1 VSPPE
6 FTGRNAPLDP
16 ALHDDEAGRD
26 LAARELPGGPARGG
40 AELTGTPAGLGQPV
54 GSLVDRPPLVVEPRA
69 TVADVARAM
78 REAGT
83 GAALVG
89 SDASGIVTDRD
100 LRNRVVAEARQSD
113 TPVREVMSRPVKTLA
128 AEAPIHEALLVMLD
142 RDIHHMPV
150 TRGGR
155 IVAMVTDKDL
165 LRRQARG
172 PLLLMERIKGLG
184 RLEALHGYALE
195 LAATGDAMLAE
206 DVEPVRIARVIAS
219 LNDMLTGKLLRIAE
233 EELGP
238 PPCDYAWLALG
249 SEGRMEQVLA
259 TDQDN
264 ALAYAEDTPEAHTY
278 FEALAERV
286 VAGLLQAGFPPCPG
300 GYMAT
305 RWRRS
310 LADWEDTFRTW
321 IMRPDPQ
328 ALLEAEVFLDFRR
341 AHGGLSLS
349 RLEHLV
355 LGSAGRPLFL
365 FGLARAALRFR
376 PPLGIFGRLRDQHGA
391 VDLKR
396 GGLAAIVLVGRLAGI
411 AARSPARSTLDRLRD
426 GAAADALARDT
437 AEALADSFRFLM
449 RLRLRRQLQA
459 LAVGGEP
466 GNSVD
471 LASLSDLERRRLRE
485 AFRAVADAQ
494 RSVGTRYGAWAE

>member
-1 VSPPE
+1 
-6 FTGRNAPLDP
+6 
-16 ALHDDEAGRD
+16 
-26 LAARELPGGPARGG
+26 
-40 AELTGTPAGLGQPV
+40 
-54 GSLVDRPPLVVEPRA
+54 VDRPPLVVEPGA

-78 REAGT
+78 REAGR

-89 SDASGIVTDRD
+89 SDSPGIVTDRD
-100 LRNRVVAEARQSD
+100 LRNRVVAEGRQAD
-113 TPVREVMSRPVKTLA
+113 TPVREVMSHPVTMLA

-142 RDIHHMPV
+142 RDIHHIPV
-150 TRGGR
+150 TRAGR
-155 IVAMVTDKDL
+155 IVSMVTDKDL

-195 LAATGDAMLAE
+195 LAASARAMLDE

-219 LNDMLTGKLLRIAE
+219 LNDTLTGKLLRLAE
-233 EELGP
+233 QELGS

-264 ALAYAEDTPEAHTY
+264 ALAYAEDTPETREY
-278 FEALAERV
+278 FGALAERV
-286 VAGLLQAGFPPCPG
+286 VGGLLEAGFPSCPG

-310 LADWEDTFRTW
+310 LADWEHTFRTW
-321 IMRPDPQ
+321 IVRPEAE
-328 ALLEAEVFLDFRR
+328 ALLEAEVFLDLRP
-341 AHGGLSLS
+341 AHGGLSLAPLE
-349 RLEHLV
+349 RLLRA
-355 LGSAGRPLFL
+355 SAGQPLFV
-365 FGLARAALRFR
+365 FQLARAALRFR
-376 PPLGIFGRLRDQHGA
+376 PPLGLFGRVRDQRGV

-396 GGLAAIVLVGRLAGI
+396 GGLAAIVLIGRLAGI
-411 AARSPARSTLDRLRD
+411 AGGSTARSTLDRLRD
-426 GAAADALARDT
+426 GAASGALGRDT
-437 AEALADSFRFLM
+437 AETLADGFRFLM
-449 RLRLRRQLQA
+449 RLRLGRQLQA
-459 LAVGGEP
+459 LAAGREP

-494 RSVGTRYGAWAE
+494 RSVGMRYGAWGE